1 MRKPLLLALLCA
13 SAAALAGPART
24 SRPARELAVTFD
36 DLPGV
41 SIAARPGEAA
51 LPALRR
57 MTEKLVG
64 VLSSQRVPVA
74 AFVNEGKLGAFGAAD
89 PDRIAVLER
98 WSHAGIELGNHTFG
112 HLDFHR
118 VPLAQFEEDVSR
130 GEPVTRDILARRGG
144 RLRWFRHPFLH
155 TGTRLEDKRAL
166 EEFLSSRGYRIAPV
180 TVDNSEWIFARAYS
194 NALDRDDA
202 ALFRRVA
209 GAYVPYLDA
218 KLDYFERQSR
228 ELFGREIRQILLV
241 HANSLNA
248 DRFAEVLRTI
258 RRRGY
263 RLVTLER
270 ALEDP
275 AYSTAADTFV
285 GQGGISWLHRWA
297 LSSGRRPISGEPR
310 APRFVLEAAGVAEE

>member
-1 MRKPLLLALLCA
+1 MRKSVLLAFLCA

-24 SRPARELAVTFD
+24 SRPGRELAVTFD

-41 SIAARPGEAA
+41 SVAARPGEDA

-64 VLSSQRVPVA
+64 VLSSQRVPTV
-74 AFVNEGKLGAFGAAD
+74 AFVNEGKLGPFGEAD
-89 PDRIAVLER
+89 PDRVALLTR
-98 WSHAGIELGNHTFG
+98 WSDAGIELGNHTFG
-112 HLDFHR
+112 HLDRHR

-130 GEPVTRDILARRGG
+130 GEPVTRELLALRGG

-155 TGTRLEDKRAL
+155 TGTRLAEKRAL
-166 EEFLSSRGYRIAPV
+166 EEFLASRGYRIAPV
-180 TVDNSEWIFARAYS
+180 TIDNSEWIFARAYS
-194 NALDRDDA
+194 NALDREDA
-202 ALFRRVA
+202 ALSRRVA
-209 GAYVPYLDA
+209 GAYLHYMDA
-218 KLDYFERQSR
+218 KLDYFERESR
-228 ELFGREIRQILLV
+228 DLFGREIRQVLLV

-248 DRFAEVLRTI
+248 DRFAELLRTI
-258 RRRGY
+258 GRRGY

-275 AYSTAADTFV
+275 AYSAAADTFV
-285 GQGGISWLHRWA
+285 GSGGISWLHRWA

-310 APRFVLEAAGVAEE
+310 TPQFVLEAAGVAEE